1 VRFAGQAN
9 ICAGSGLLARSKS
22 DLREDNDLIC
32 CQNVAT
38 LRSNWIFA
46 ITKDCVGSP
55 MWFVWSALV
64 LALLRYFE
72 VGVFATV
79 SWWWVFGL
87 LAAAFVWF
95 EFIER
100 FFGLEKKKAMDE
112 MEAARKAR
120 IKRALEQDR
129 PGPR

>member
-1 VRFAGQAN
+1 
-9 ICAGSGLLARSKS
+9 
-22 DLREDNDLIC
+22 
-32 CQNVAT
+32 
-38 LRSNWIFA
+38 
-46 ITKDCVGSP
+46 
-55 MWFVWSALV
+55 MWFVWSALA